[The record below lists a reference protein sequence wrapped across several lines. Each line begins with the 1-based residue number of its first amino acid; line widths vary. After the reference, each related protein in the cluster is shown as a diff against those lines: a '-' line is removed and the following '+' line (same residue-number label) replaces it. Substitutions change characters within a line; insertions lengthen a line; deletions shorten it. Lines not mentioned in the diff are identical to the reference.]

1 VAITLDLM
9 ELDSKATPDAI
20 VSEIFRQNPD
30 AALPV
35 RVEEVASA
43 AGIIE
48 IKPLTSDGFEGML
61 ISNPEKSEGVIF
73 VNQGRPPQRR
83 RFTIGHEVGHFLL
96 PWHRNMQNGSLK
108 FECTTEHM
116 RAQGAVTGNS
126 RMDWEIQ
133 ANEFSSELLMP
144 RQIFKKH
151 MKRKD
156 EPNLKHVLDLSGL
169 FDTSVEATARRY
181 VALSDFPVAMVFAL
195 GQQVRHAWRGS
206 EFPYFLD
213 ARKGSTIPRES
224 QSYADG
230 LDDSVTDSEY
240 IESHW
245 WLDRDRGPKPP
256 SEILEQTLYQQKGY
270 RIVMLYADSEAD
282 ED

>member
-1 VAITLDLM
+1 
-9 ELDSKATPDAI
+9 
-20 VSEIFRQNPD
+20 
-30 AALPV
+30 
-35 RVEEVASA
+35 
-43 AGIIE
+43 
-48 IKPLTSDGFEGML
+48 
-61 ISNPEKSEGVIF
+61 
-73 VNQGRPPQRR
+73 
-83 RFTIGHEVGHFLL
+83 
-96 PWHRNMQNGSLK
+96 
-108 FECTTEHM
+108 M